1 MSKTTQDMDEMR
13 KEYDDA
19 KSKEDALT
27 PIYLNQ
33 ESEAFAK
40 KWIANG
46 LPIYDKSGNLIV
58 INNDDDKKKAP
69 KKKL

>member
-1 MSKTTQDMDEMR
+1 MSKTTQDMDEIL
-13 KEYDDA
+13 KEYKDA

-27 PIYLNQ
+27 PVYLKQ
-33 ESEAFAK
+33 ESEAFEK

-46 LPIYDKSGNLIV
+46 LPIYDKSGNLTV
-58 INNDDDKKKAP
+58 INNDDKKKAP